1 MKKNIKF
8 TNSYNYHVIGI
19 GNAIVDILSY
29 TDDNFL
35 KENNL
40 IKGSMTLVGP
50 NKASSLYKKMGS
62 SVEISGGSAAN
73 TIAGI
78 AALGG
83 KTAFIGKVGDDSF
96 GAIFEHDVHSLG
108 VVFKAGTKL
117 AGTPTAR
124 SLILVTPDA
133 QRTMNT
139 FLGASQMLS
148 PDDVDGMAIRDS
160 LVTYLEGYLWDLPNA
175 KKALLKAIKLAH
187 GSSRSVALTLSDT
200 FCVNRY
206 RSEFKTLVETSIDIL
221 FANEQEIKTLYEV
234 DTFEK
239 AVQKIQGRVEIAILT
254 RSEKGSVIV
263 TKTSQHHIPA
273 KNVLVA
279 DTTGAGD
286 LYAAGFLYALTH
298 GYDLLSCGLLATDCA
313 AEAISHLGAR
323 PQSDLKNFLKKLQQP

>member
-1 MKKNIKF
+1 MKKNIQFKAP
-8 TNSYNYHVIGI
+8 YNYHVIGI
-19 GNAIVDILSY
+19 GNAIVDIIAY
-29 TDDNFL
+29 THDNFL
-35 KENNL
+35 HKRNL
-40 IKGSMTLVGP
+40 IKGSMTLVDSD
-50 NKASSLYKKMGS
+50 KAASLYRAIGP

-83 KTAFIGKVGDDSF
+83 KAAFIGKIGDDAF
-96 GAIFEHDVHSLG
+96 GEIFEHDVNSLG
-108 VVFKAGTKL
+108 VTFNTGTKMTD
-117 AGTPTAR
+117 TPTAR

-148 PDDVDGMAIRDS
+148 PDDVDEMAIKNS
-160 LVTYLEGYLWDLPNA
+160 LITYLEGYLWDSPDA
-175 KKALLKAIKLAH
+175 KQALLKAIKLAR

-206 RSEFKTLVETSIDIL
+206 RAEFKNLIETSIDIL
-221 FANEQEIKTLYEV
+221 FANEQEIKTLYEA

-239 AVQKIQGRVEIAILT
+239 AVQEIRDKVGIAILT
-254 RSEKGSVIV
+254 RSEKGSLIV
-263 TKTSQHHIPA
+263 TEEFQHYTPA
-273 KNVLVA
+273 KKVLVA

-298 GYDLLSCGLLATDCA
+298 GYDLPSCGLLATDCA
-313 AEAISHLGAR
+313 AEAISHIGAR
-323 PQSDLKNFLKKLQQP
+323 PQSDLKDFLKKLKQP